1 MQKLTQREH
10 CLTAAFILVLM
21 VFPAS
26 MVVAGQRGLEVG
38 GFVVEQEVTVKGT
51 PNVVYDTFTGDIKPW
66 WDHTMSE
73 DPVELRI
80 DAFPGGHFYELFDRN
95 GNGAIHATVIYADR
109 GKMLKFEGPL
119 GFNGKGLRMVH
130 TFTFERAGDD
140 RTRIKVE
147 VHGTGE
153 LEEGW
158 AGAVEQVWHHFLTEA
173 FKPYMDSRPAKPRS
187 RRN

>member
-1 MQKLTQREH
+1 MQKLKPRADI
-10 CLTAAFILVLM
+10 LTTILVLAAISL
-21 VFPAS
+21 PTSLGLA
-26 MVVAGQRGLEVG
+26 AQRGIEVG

-73 DPVELRI
+73 NPLELRI
-80 DAFPGGHFYELFDRN
+80 DAFPGGKFYEIFDHS
-95 GNGAIHATVIYADR
+95 GNGSIHATVIYADR
-109 GKMLKFEGPL
+109 GKMLRFDGPL
-119 GFNGKGLRMVH
+119 GFSGKGLRMVH

-147 VHGTGE
+147 VHATGE

-158 AGAVEQVWHHFLTEA
+158 PDAVDQVWHHFLVEA

>member
-1 MQKLTQREH
+1 MQKLTRREIH
-10 CLTAAFILVLM
+10 VTATFVLIATILSVT
-21 VFPAS
+21 S
-26 MVVAGQRGLEVG
+26 GVAGQRDIKVG

-109 GKMLKFEGPL
+109 GKMLRFDGPL

-140 RTRIKVE
+140 RTRITVE

-158 AGAVEQVWHHFLTEA
+158 PGAVDQVWHHFLVEA